1 MRKYFYIFVAATTMV
16 LAGCQKETEQT
27 INPGNVGKVT
37 VLKASVA
44 ENNTKVSADAAG
56 KFAWQAADAITAFD
70 PEGNNLKFTT
80 NAGGSATEFT
90 FDGETALGSYALYP
104 YNENHIVAGDDI
116 LVNLPAEYTYKADE
130 TNMPMLGKI
139 ENNAASFK
147 AIGGVLKLIV
157 YNIPESASKLTF
169 TAANKQISGDFEIA
183 NASEDTPSI
192 ATANT
197 SKADEKAVAIN
208 FTRSTNMVFYISL
221 PTGEIDGFTLAF
233 NDSDNTSKTV
243 NASFTVGRNKII
255 NAPALNL
262 SPATEK
268 VLWSE
273 SFTTELTGSGS
284 GENETVSIANY
295 NNEKN
300 GQTVSS
306 GTVSYSINSN
316 TGTKLYK
323 AGKSA
328 KGAAAG
334 ELMLSK
340 AANSN
345 NGEFIVT
352 GIPTEGAT
360 SATLSFVTNSN
371 AEARAT
377 VSSNTEGVT
386 IGKRSVS
393 GSETPYTI
401 TYAIAIESGVNSFDI
416 TFSNSNTGSNTRI
429 DDINLVATIGAVTI
443 TPTIEVGKESETIS
457 AGALTGSI
465 SGVKLL
471 NPIDGTGIAVSSDVD
486 WLEAAITEGDYLGAG
501 AKLTATAKSYNH
513 GAVARTATVTLK
525 ATGVTKTVTFKQNP
539 SVVEAP
545 TISTTAGNKTFT
557 VTWTGDSKVE
567 SYVAYYAS
575 SELSNPSTG
584 TALTISKN
592 ESSYTAAPTE
602 TLTNGTTYYVYVK
615 ASSLTESYSGKY
627 AISDVWAEGTVEPAG
642 INGTVDNPYDV
653 ASAIAVI
660 ENLSDNETTS
670 EFYYVAGT
678 LDAAPSYYGSGK
690 LTFTF
695 VDENSNSIKAYN
707 CLGLDGANFS
717 SISDLKSGDEV
728 VVYGNLEKY
737 VKSGTTTYEVVNGHL
752 AKHTP
757 GTGGSGSGSGAI
769 TPDNGTCF
777 DLTSYGSLPTGW
789 TCTEVDSG
797 SYFKVKTGGSMVS
810 PAYDLTGC
818 KTATVSVKVAKFGS
832 GTNPAA
838 VLSVSYD
845 GGATWAET
853 KTLTAP
859 TSSTY
864 LDAQTM
870 TLSKAFTDNVVIKL
884 ENPTGNAALRVQNF
898 SFTVTE

>member
-16 LAGCQKETEQT
+16 FTGCQKETEQA
-27 INPGNVGKVT
+27 IDSAIVGKVT

-44 ENNTKVSADAAG
+44 ETKVSADAAG
-56 KFAWQAADAITAFD
+56 KFAWQANDEITAFD
-70 PEGNNLKFTT
+70 VDGNNVKFSTQ
-80 NAGGSATEFT
+80 AGGTDTEFT
-90 FDGETALGSYALYP
+90 FDGSVSLGDYAIYP
-104 YNENHIVAGDDI
+104 YHAENMVDDNDI
-116 LVNLPAEYTYKADE
+116 LVTLPSEYTYKADE

-139 ENNAASFK
+139 VENAASFK

-169 TAANKQISGDFEIA
+169 TAANKQISGAFEIA
-183 NASEDTPSI
+183 DASVDTPSPSI

-197 SKADEKAVAIN
+197 SKAAEKAVSIN
-208 FTRSTNMVFYISL
+208 FTRSTNMVFYIPL
-221 PTGEIDGFTLAF
+221 PTGEIDGFTLSF
-233 NDSDNTSKTV
+233 NDNDNTSKIV

-262 SPATEK
+262 ASAQEII
-268 VLWSE
+268 LWSE
-273 SFTTELTGSGS
+273 DFSDYSADDVPDNGTG
-284 GENETVSIANY
+284 Y
-295 NNEKN
+295 NNV
-300 GQTVSS
+300 TVAYSVGDGG
-306 GTVSYSINSN
+306 GTTKIYNEN
-316 TGTKLYK
+316 LATGTAPELLV
-323 AGKSA
+323 GKSGGTFSA
-328 KGAAAG
+328 
-334 ELMLSK
+334 
-340 AANSN
+340 
-345 NGEFIVT
+345 T
-352 GIPTEGAT
+352 GIPTAGCTTMTLTYKRNNNSLTVTSSTDGITVGTITSSGNVYTATITNSKAAETFDLTFT
-360 SATLSFVTNSN
+360 SASKNVRL
-371 AEARAT
+371 
-377 VSSNTEGVT
+377 
-386 IGKRSVS
+386 
-393 GSETPYTI
+393 
-401 TYAIAIESGVNSFDI
+401 
-416 TFSNSNTGSNTRI
+416 
-429 DDINLVATIGAVTI
+429 DDIKLIGVVGTAAI
-443 TPTIEVGKESETIS
+443 TPAIIVGKESETIS

-513 GAVARTATVTLK
+513 EANARTATVTLK

-575 SELSNPSTG
+575 SELSDPSTG

-615 ASSLTESYSGKY
+615 ASSLTEGYSGKY

-789 TCTEVDSG
+789 TCTEVDFG

-818 KTATVSVKVAKFGS
+818 KTATVSVKVAKFGN

-859 TSSTY
+859 TSNTY
-864 LDAQTM
+864 LAAQTM
-870 TLSKAFTDNVVIKL
+870 TLSKTFTNNVVIKI